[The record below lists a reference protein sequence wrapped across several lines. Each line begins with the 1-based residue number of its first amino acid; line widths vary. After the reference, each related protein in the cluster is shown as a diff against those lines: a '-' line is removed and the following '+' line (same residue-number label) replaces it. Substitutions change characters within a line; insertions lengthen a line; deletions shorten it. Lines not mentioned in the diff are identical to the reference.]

1 MGTNS
6 LVDIIVIKVLEKAQS
21 KVINGKNVD
30 TYVAGDSSGMVK
42 LVLWNEEKLAIG
54 SVYNLKNVRVQRDNY
69 NIMSLVTPTEGFS
82 FSKNLSVKVETSA
95 VSSTFKD
102 MKEIKGEIMSME
114 AFVKYRTC
122 DKCQKKLPNTTNS
135 SVKCASD
142 GCPNTVKVKFAG
154 KACYVRFNFM
164 TEENEKLHLTMFTDE
179 VASLI
184 PKFWDLSDTEFS
196 SQFLDLPELIITKSR
211 KDVVS
216 SIRHA

>member
-1 MGTNS
+1 MNRVGTNS

-102 MKEIKGEIMSME
+102 MKEIKGEIMSKE
-114 AFVKYRTC
+114 AFVN
-122 DKCQKKLPNTTNS
+122 PI
-135 SVKCASD
+135 VD
-142 GCPNTVKVKFAG
+142 GLFHG
-154 KACYVRFNFM
+154 R
-164 TEENEKLHLTMFTDE
+164 
-179 VASLI
+179 
-184 PKFWDLSDTEFS
+184 
-196 SQFLDLPELIITKSR
+196 
-211 KDVVS
+211 
-216 SIRHA
+216 